1 MCNQMIPY
9 DEYGSREHPTV
20 LLLHGAAALNTFC
33 CQYCLS
39 SKYHLIVPHLCGA
52 GKLAN
57 RAYDPEWMKR
67 ELFVLIAGLHKEKIG
82 IIGHSLG
89 AQLAVMLLCER
100 PERFCFA
107 VFLSAWV
114 NPTAKAIRRY
124 CRFAGLAAGMLHC
137 KWLVRLQGRYW
148 RYTKAQADDMAA
160 YAASITL
167 QVYRSF
173 FENTLDLKRLPTYA
187 TLDLPMLAIC
197 GSGEV
202 VDMKTS
208 LALLGEN
215 AHCRTLMLS
224 QAGHDFPM
232 RRAEALNP
240 ILEAFIERFKA
251 PS

>member
-1 MCNQMIPY
+1 
-9 DEYGSREHPTV
+9 
-20 LLLHGAAALNTFC
+20 
-33 CQYCLS
+33 
-39 SKYHLIVPHLCGA
+39 
-52 GKLAN
+52 
-57 RAYDPEWMKR
+57 
-67 ELFVLIAGLHKEKIG
+67 
-82 IIGHSLG
+82 
-89 AQLAVMLLCER
+89 
-100 PERFCFA
+100 
-107 VFLSAWV
+107 WV

-224 QAGHDFPM
+224 
-232 RRAEALNP
+232 
-240 ILEAFIERFKA
+240 
-251 PS
+251 

>member
-1 MCNQMIPY
+1 
-9 DEYGSREHPTV
+9 
-20 LLLHGAAALNTFC
+20 
-33 CQYCLS
+33 
-39 SKYHLIVPHLCGA
+39 
-52 GKLAN
+52 
-57 RAYDPEWMKR
+57 
-67 ELFVLIAGLHKEKIG
+67 
-82 IIGHSLG
+82 
-89 AQLAVMLLCER
+89 
-100 PERFCFA
+100 
-107 VFLSAWV
+107 
-114 NPTAKAIRRY
+114 
-124 CRFAGLAAGMLHC
+124 
-137 KWLVRLQGRYW
+137 
-148 RYTKAQADDMAA
+148 MAA